1 MKQKKT
7 KRNKKRKRSENRQKM
22 NKFKSLNI
30 FGVNA
35 NGIKCK
41 LKSFT
46 DVLSRICPQIWM
58 VQETKM
64 KPKEILKCEALNNF
78 QVYYLSRQN
87 TNGGGLAIGVI
98 KDLESTLIR
107 EGDDETEA
115 ISVEVVIGK
124 LPIRIIT
131 AYGAQENENK
141 ERKLKIWTFIEEELK
156 KADIEGHGVI
166 VQMDGNLH
174 AGKGLLDKP

>member
-1 MKQKKT
+1 MKS
-7 KRNKKRKRSENRQKM
+7 N
-22 NKFKSLNI
+22 
-30 FGVNA
+30 
-35 NGIKCK
+35 
-41 LKSFT
+41 
-46 DVLSRICPQIWM
+46 
-58 VQETKM
+58 
-64 KPKEILKCEALNNF
+64 EILKCEALNNF
-78 QVYYLSRQN
+78 QVYYLSRQK

-131 AYGAQENENK
+131 AYGAQENKNK

-174 AGKGLLDKP
+174 AGKGLLKDDPNVQNSKNVYGFSGQKSFINSG